1 MLLVVSIGEMLPL
14 GVPVQLSVLVLEV
27 VVGGGCGVVCVS
39 CSSFNIAVSGAVVVG
54 VEAKLARALSQ

>member
-14 GVPVQLSVLVLEV
+14 GVQLSVLVLEV

-39 CSSFNIAVSGAVVVG
+39 CSSFNIAVSGGVVVG
-54 VEAKLARALSQ
+54 IVAKLARALSQ

>member
-1 MLLVVSIGEMLPL
+1 MLLVVSIGEMLLL
-14 GVPVQLSVLVLEV
+14 GVQLSVVVLEV

-54 VEAKLARALSQ
+54 VVAKLARALSQ

>member
-1 MLLVVSIGEMLPL
+1 MLLVVSIGEMLLL
-14 GVPVQLSVLVLEV
+14 GVQLSVLVLEV

-54 VEAKLARALSQ
+54 VVAKLARALSQ

>member
-14 GVPVQLSVLVLEV
+14 GVQLSVLVLEV
-27 VVGGGCGVVCVS
+27 VVGGGCSVVCVS

-54 VEAKLARALSQ
+54 VVLLEV